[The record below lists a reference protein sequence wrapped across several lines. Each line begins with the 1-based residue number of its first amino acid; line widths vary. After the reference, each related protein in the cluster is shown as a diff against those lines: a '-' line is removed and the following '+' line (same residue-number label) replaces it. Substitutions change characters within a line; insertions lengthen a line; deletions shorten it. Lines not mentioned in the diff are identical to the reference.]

1 VMQLRISAD
10 PFAEID
16 VEDSDEKGLASARP

>member
-1 VMQLRISAD
+1 MLRISAD

>member
-16 VEDSDEKGLASARP
+16 VEDSDEKGRASARP